1 MLLAIGSNSDQS
13 SQKQGQVSQV
23 SMSSFVGGNV
33 IIVIGGDNNYKNEE
47 EEERLVISPWA
58 RRIVCV
64 QFNEEYLDGRKSF
77 VFSWGEKH
85 REIHVE
91 ALMHFFDADKNGEKF
106 KYQLPIKPDP
116 TLKPRR
122 KTRVESILTEAEEN
136 KCPSDI
142 GKITQ
147 GTDASITFTI

>member
-1 MLLAIGSNSDQS
+1 M
-13 SQKQGQVSQV
+13 
-23 SMSSFVGGNV
+23 VGGNV
-33 IIVIGGDNNYKNEE
+33 IIVIGGDNNYKNEG

-85 REIHVE
+85 RQIHVE
-91 ALMHFFDADKNGEKF
+91 ALMHFFNPDKNGEKF
-106 KYQLPIKPDP
+106 KYQLPIKADP
-116 TLKPRR
+116 TSKARR
-122 KTRVESILTEAEEN
+122 KTTAEFIPTEEEEK
-136 KCPSDI
+136 KCLSDI

-147 GTDASITFTI
+147 GKRAFITLIFPDQTLDH